1 MTGIWLTPLIRPRRW
16 RFCGYPRGLKG
27 QRLDIYD
34 VDDLA
39 INKVRVGAAL
49 AEGPGHVGRRIGRQW
64 HVPQETAHGDRGQPG
79 SSERPDRRHQQ
90 QQPHRRGDQTRNKHQ
105 DRGNG
110 DQRAVTQ
117 CASWFRQAGSQPQE
131 PSAELPATERR
142 QQTEPEDERRQQHQ
156 QSPAKPD
163 RRRQRENH
171 RELDD
176 GVAEQQPRHHVTP
189 TSAG

>member
-1 MTGIWLTPLIRPRRW
+1 MTSPSIKSGSVPLSPKAPAMLAAASAVSGTLRKKPRT
-16 RFCGYPRGLKG
+16 
-27 QRLDIYD
+27 
-34 VDDLA
+34 A
-39 INKVRVGAAL
+39 IAVS
-49 AEGPGHVGRRIGRQW
+49 PGRASARIG
-64 HVPQETAHGDRGQPG
+64 GN
-79 SSERPDRRHQQ
+79 QQ
-90 QQPHRRGDQTRNKHQ
+90 TQPHRRGDQTRNKHQ